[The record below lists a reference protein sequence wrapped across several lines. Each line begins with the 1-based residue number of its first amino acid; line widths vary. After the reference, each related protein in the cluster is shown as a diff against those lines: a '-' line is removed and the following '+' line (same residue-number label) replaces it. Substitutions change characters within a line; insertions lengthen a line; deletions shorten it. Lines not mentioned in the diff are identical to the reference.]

1 MRNSFMT
8 YYEHIAKLSVI
19 ANKQTLFLAHALSRA
34 EFDYDLKQLVVELS
48 PRIKKQILLDI
59 GAKSKNPL
67 NLAKGYLSQ
76 LTKAGLLKFIGS
88 GTYAIDPESY
98 SYSKYIS
105 KELRQR
111 STRIFDKLTYESN
124 GKEISSEI
132 WVEINTGEIK
142 QVINGQEEIKE

>member
-1 MRNSFMT
+1 MT

-19 ANKQTLFLAHALSRA
+19 ANKQTLFLAHALSRS

-76 LTKAGLLKFIGS
+76 LTKAGLLKFLGS
-88 GTYAIDPESY
+88 GTYAIDPGSY
-98 SYSKYIS
+98 SYSKYVS

-111 STRIFDKLTYESN
+111 SVLIFDKLKYEPN
-124 GKEISSEI
+124 GKEVSSEV
-132 WVEINTGEIK
+132 WVELNTGEVK
-142 QVINGQEEIKE
+142 QVVNGIEKVDTTTPQ